1 VVVTLHVAVAVVAG
15 VSSFV
20 LAAVGLALGRPG
32 WIKRGFAVG
41 MAMFG
46 IQALATAAVLNA
58 SDVDASPA
66 GWLMVREA
74 ARLIAPVAWA
84 VFLAALA
91 RHHAAPLPRLIQV
104 GGTVGLAGCI
114 VAFGCF
120 ATLGGPYVVEAAGRV
135 HQSVLTPIGVASAS
149 FQLVGTVAVLAGLEA
164 CLRTSRGPSR
174 RRTKFVVL
182 GLGGV
187 FLVQFYVLTQ
197 VVLFHALTATQ
208 LETEMASLLIGNAV
222 LAVGVARSRL
232 SGGELAVSRA
242 LVYRSVTVG
251 ILGGYLLVVGG
262 VSWLLRFLEIPEQ
275 TFWVTLA
282 VFVLTLTVA
291 ALLLSEEARW
301 QVKRFIG
308 RHVYRSKYDYREQWI
323 AFTKRFG
330 ALPTLEKL
338 GQPLLET
345 MTEAVGGDAAVLY
358 IGDEASQH
366 FRLAA
371 AVRTADAPTQ
381 VQAAHRLPAML
392 VARQKPM
399 ITDVPAGWGGPNFDE
414 AFPGGS
420 VAVPLL
426 WRGELLGFAIF
437 GPERTGTGYTPE
449 DLEFMATVG
458 QQATGSI
465 VTARLSEDLA
475 RTREFDAFARVA
487 SFVMHDLKNLISGM
501 SLLSQNAVKYL
512 DDPEFQKDTIRT
524 LSRTVER
531 MQGLLARL
539 SAGADALVV
548 CAEPVDLRSV
558 VREAVEGVAVP
569 DRVKLVVEL
578 GQTPPVSADSE
589 ALQRAIHNL
598 LKNATQAIA
607 GEGSVAVTLQHVG
620 DTVVLRIADTGCG
633 MSDEF
638 IAHSLFVPFRTTK
651 RGGWGIGL
659 FQVKEIVERHG
670 GELTVT
676 SKEGSGTT
684 FEISL
689 PCQ

>member
-1 VVVTLHVAVAVVAG
+1 MPHVVVAVLAG
-15 VSSFV
+15 LSSFV
-20 LAAVGLALGRPG
+20 LAAVGLVLGRPG

-46 IQALATAAVLNA
+46 IQALATAAALGA
-58 SDVDASPA
+58 PDVNEWPSR
-66 GWLMVREA
+66 WLTVREA
-74 ARLIAPVAWA
+74 ARLIAPVAWV
-84 VFLAALA
+84 VFLAALV
-91 RHHAAPLPRLIQV
+91 RHHAAPLPRLVQA
-104 GGTVGLAGCI
+104 GGTVGLACGLI
-114 VAFGCF
+114 VFGCF
-120 ATLGGPYVVEAAGRV
+120 AALAGPYVVDAAGRF
-135 HQSVLTPIGVASAS
+135 HQAVLTPIGVASAS
-149 FQLVGTVAVLAGLEA
+149 LQLVGTVAVLAGLEA
-164 CLRTSRGPSR
+164 CLRTSRGVTR
-174 RRTKFVVL
+174 RRTKFVAL

-208 LETEMASLLIGNAV
+208 LEIETATLLICNVV

-251 ILGGYLLVVGG
+251 ILGGYLLAVGG
-262 VSWLLRFLEIPEQ
+262 VSWLLRLLEIPEQ

-282 VFVLTLTVA
+282 VFVLTLAVA

-330 ALPTLEKL
+330 TLVTLEQL
-338 GQPLLET
+338 SRPLLET
-345 MTEAVGGDAAVLY
+345 MAEAVGSDAAALY
-358 IGDEASQH
+358 IVDESSQH
-366 FRLAA
+366 FGLAA
-371 AVRTADAPTQ
+371 ALGTDAAPRQ
-381 VQAAHRLPAML
+381 VQADHPLPATL
-392 VARQKPM
+392 AARQTPI
-399 ITDVPAGWGGPNFDE
+399 ITDAPIGWGGTSLDD

-426 WRGELLGFAIF
+426 WRGSLVGFAVV

-449 DLEFMATVG
+449 DVEFMATVG

-501 SLLSQNAVKYL
+501 SLLSQNAAKYL
-512 DDPEFQKDTIRT
+512 DDPDFQKDTIRT

-531 MQGLLARL
+531 MQALMARL
-539 SAGADALVV
+539 STGAKALVV
-548 CAEPVDLRSV
+548 RAEPVDLRSV
-558 VREAVEGVAVP
+558 VREALAGITFPE
-569 DRVKLVVEL
+569 RVKLFVEL
-578 GQTPPVSADSE
+578 QETPQVCADRDV
-589 ALQRAIHNL
+589 LQRAIHNL
-598 LKNATQAIA
+598 LWNATQAID
-607 GEGSVAVTLQHVG
+607 GEGSIAVTLEHVAE
-620 DTVVLRIADTGCG
+620 TVVLKIADTGCG
-633 MSDEF
+633 MSEDF

-659 FQVKEIVERHG
+659 YQVKEIVERHG
-670 GELTVT
+670 GSLTVT

-684 FEISL
+684 FQISL
-689 PCQ
+689 SCQ